1 MNLNLRSNCETMRDY
16 SRPDALST
24 GAQFSRRASLLNTS
38 NAWWPRGTDRWNGVC
53 KCPSRLNRVT
63 KPEQSASLES
73 DVRAEV
79 LAEPALGA
87 RQIRVGASDGA
98 VTLAGAVESY
108 FEKALAEAVALRVAG
123 VRTVANDLTVEPP
136 VAQRRSDTS
145 IAEAAAHALNWNVAV
160 PAAVKAVVKDG
171 WITLHG
177 AVTWR
182 YERMAAERSVRD
194 LTGVLGLTNL
204 ITVEKQPVAIDIKA
218 TLEHRLQR
226 SALVDP
232 RRIAIEVDEV
242 HVRLLGAARSWADR
256 EEAERLAWTVP
267 GVIEVDNQ
275 IAISR

>member
-1 MNLNLRSNCETMRDY
+1 
-16 SRPDALST
+16 
-24 GAQFSRRASLLNTS
+24 
-38 NAWWPRGTDRWNGVC
+38 
-53 KCPSRLNRVT
+53 LNRVT

-87 RQIRVGASDGA
+87 RHIRVGASDGA
-98 VTLAGAVESY
+98 VTLSGAVESY

-123 VRTVANDLTVEPP
+123 VRSVANDLTVEPP

-160 PAAVKAVVKDG
+160 PDAVKAVVKDG
-171 WITLHG
+171 WVTLHG

-242 HVRLLGAARSWADR
+242 HLRLQGAARSWAER